1 MKGKNTIGK
10 TKIVYILL
18 KVSNILAKK
27 SNIKLVCMVKKVKI
41 LSSTFGKN
49 IMQIPMRRPLLHM

>member
-27 SNIKLVCMVKKVKI
+27 SNIKLVCSSEKVKI
-41 LSSTFGKN
+41 EAV
-49 IMQIPMRRPLLHM
+49 PLDNNNANTYEKAVIT